1 MMSQQSLFNRSERD
15 GLTATWRHLE
25 WESLPDSHKHQ
36 VGRCEGL
43 GEAVARGARLTA
55 EAERLVVAC
64 GEAGLLEWLRPTSR
78 AALERLLAARN

>member
-1 MMSQQSLFNRSERD
+1 MMSQQSLFSRPERD
-15 GLTATWRHLE
+15 RLAVTRQHLE
-25 WESLPDSHKHQ
+25 WEQLPDSHKHQ

-43 GEAVARGARLTA
+43 GEAVARGARLTP

-64 GEAGLLEWLRPTSR
+64 GAAGLLEWLRPTSR